1 MASCAKCSRR
11 VGNARTPS
19 KRLNGNFD
27 LLCHIVG
34 EGWIGS
40 EIERGFPLDG

>member
-11 VGNARTPS
+11 VGNARTAS